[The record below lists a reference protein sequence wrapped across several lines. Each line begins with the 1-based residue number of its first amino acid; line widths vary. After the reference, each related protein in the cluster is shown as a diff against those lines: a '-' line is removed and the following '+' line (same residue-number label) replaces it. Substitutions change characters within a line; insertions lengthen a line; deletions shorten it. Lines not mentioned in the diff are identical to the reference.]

1 MSDPIG
7 SRLDPDLESLAT
19 RFARLEQSLAAIAD
33 RLGRLEQNV
42 GALGKQASE
51 SRDRVEADIGRIR
64 NQLEEQAATLESSRT
79 AAVQTDDLVER
90 VVEAFE
96 SLQSR
101 VLEPPED
108 QAADV
113 N

>member
-1 MSDPIG
+1 MSNQIG
-7 SRLDPDLESLAT
+7 SRPDPDLAAFTAQVGQLEQDLAAIAL
-19 RFARLEQSLAAIAD
+19 RLARLEQSIA
-33 RLGRLEQNV
+33 
-42 GALGKQASE
+42 ALGKQASE